1 MGTNLKCFHFV
12 WSGKV
17 PSFIDTCRKADG
29 TRSMCCFWSSSKFL
43 LWSGQLLLIWFHQFA
58 NLIALASLS
67 YVHHW
72 INEQSLCS
80 QDGLQFYLAGIHI
93 SLQPMSP
100 LCLLGCGVQFSWDCA
115 DPDLLTGRFVDSIY
129 FDLKGDPMYVMS
141 TDGVLS
147 RTHTSTYLCICLAL
161 VISSYLHV
169 SMSR

>member
-1 MGTNLKCFHFV
+1 MGTDLKCFHFV

-72 INEQSLCS
+72 INEQSLCI
-80 QDGLQFYLAGIHI
+80 QDGFQFYLAG
-93 SLQPMSP
+93 
-100 LCLLGCGVQFSWDCA
+100 VQFSCTLCLSRSVDWQVCGF
-115 DPDLLTGRFVDSIY
+115 DLLRSQGRSYVCDVNGWSFVKNSY
-129 FDLKGDPMYVMS
+129 KYVS
-141 TDGVLS
+141 L
-147 RTHTSTYLCICLAL
+147 HLCCIGHFILFACLNE
-161 VISSYLHV
+161 
-169 SMSR
+169 